1 LFEDRVL
8 NLLPFAV
15 LILPLGGFV
24 VLSLFGDW
32 IKKDKEEN
40 GAAWL
45 ACATVIVAFGLAAW
59 TTARLYGLVA
69 GPSGLRFSQPY
80 LGFEWIEAGGFRVPL
95 SLLVDPLSSVMMLVV
110 TGVGSLI
117 HVYSIGYMA
126 KDEEKVCFFSYMN
139 LFTFFMLLL
148 VLGGS
153 LPVLFVGWEGVG
165 LCSYLLIG
173 FWYKRESAS
182 AAGLKAFVVNRVG
195 DVGLILGMAFMYHA
209 FGTLDLVDIADNAG
223 SLAPEGLWQFGPV
236 TIACLLLFLGAT
248 GKSAQIPLH
257 VWLPDAM
264 EGPTPVSAL
273 IHAATMVTAGV
284 YMVARLGPL
293 YHLSATAM
301 LVVAVVGTVTALM
314 AGTIAIVQTD
324 IKRVLAYSTVSQLGF
339 MFLAAGVGAFG
350 VAIFHLYTHAFFKA
364 LLFLGSGSVIHAMS
378 GEQDMR
384 KMGGLWKRIP
394 WTFWTFVAGTAAISG
409 IPLFAGFYSKDLIL
423 LAALDSGHAVLFGI
437 ALFAAFLTAAYMARL
452 VFLTFFGPFRGG
464 HEAEHHLHESPW
476 SMLGPLVVLAIGSVV
491 AGYKLFPGLHGGR
504 VELPEVLAP
513 VFRLPEGQLAHVAWL
528 PVAAPLSAVVGILIA
543 WYLYL
548 SMPELRASLARPLRP
563 ALRLFSAKY
572 FFDLVYDGFV
582 RRVVVGA
589 SSGLLWKGVDAG
601 LIDGVVNGAGS
612 VTEAIAESL
621 RPVQTGF
628 VRHYALLVLAGA
640 VAIVSYLLWS

>member
-1 LFEDRVL
+1 LFEDRLL
-8 NLLPFAV
+8 NILPFAV

-24 VLSLFGDW
+24 VLSLFGEW

-40 GAAWL
+40 GAGYL

-117 HVYSIGYMA
+117 HVYSLGYMA
-126 KDEEKVCFFSYMN
+126 HDEEKVAFFSYMN

-195 DVGLILGMAFMYHA
+195 DAGLILGMVFMYHV
-209 FGTLDLVDIADNAG
+209 FGTLDLVDIAENAG

-284 YMVARLGPL
+284 YMVARLGPF
-293 YHLSATAM
+293 YHLSQTAM
-301 LVVAVVGTVTALM
+301 LVVAVVGTITALM

-350 VAIFHLYTHAFFKA
+350 VAIFHLYAHAFFKA

-384 KMGGLWKRIP
+384 RMGGLWRRIP
-394 WTFWTFVAGTAAISG
+394 WTFWTFVAATAAISG
-409 IPLFAGFYSKDLIL
+409 IPLFSGFYSKDLIL
-423 LAALDSGHAVLFGI
+423 LAALDSGHAVLFAI
-437 ALFAAFLTAAYMARL
+437 AVVAAFLTAAYMARL

-464 HEAEHHLHESPW
+464 QEAEHHLHESPW
-476 SMLGPLVVLAIGSVV
+476 SMLGPLVVLAVGSVV
-491 AGYKLFPGLHGGR
+491 AGYKLFPGAHGR
-504 VELPEVLAP
+504 VELPEILTP
-513 VFRLPEGQLAHVAWL
+513 VFRLPEAHTPHVAWL
-528 PVAAPLSAVVGILIA
+528 PVAATLTAALGILVA

-548 SMPELRASLARPLRP
+548 SMPELRASLARALRP

-572 FFDLVYDGFV
+572 YFDYVYDGFV
-582 RRVVVGA
+582 RRVVVGGSDA
-589 SSGLLWKGVDAG
+589 LLWKGMDVG
-601 LIDGVVNGAGS
+601 VIDGAVNEAG
-612 VTEAIAESL
+612 TLTAALAENL

-628 VRHYALLVLAGA
+628 VRHYALLILAGA